1 MRQPDRPGG
10 QHNLAADAQP
20 RAVLPPH
27 SSIRLLDRRQSV
39 RLSLAAGVAAAGLA
53 ARPAALGVALDAAV
67 AVATMSMAAFWTL
80 RMVVLAAGWRALRRV
95 GRPPP
100 ALEDAPPYTVL
111 VPLYRE
117 SNMISR
123 LTRHLA
129 RLDYPADRIQ
139 ILLLCEHDDEPT
151 IAAVT
156 ELSLDR
162 RFRLVVCPPGEPRT
176 KARACNIGLQ
186 SATGRYCVIFDAE
199 DRPHLRQLRHAA
211 AAFAVSEPRT
221 ACLQARLDFHNFD
234 VNWLARCFTLEYGA
248 LFGFILPG
256 LAAFGIPVPL
266 GGTSNHFRTAVL
278 LELGG
283 WDPYNVTEDAEL
295 GLRLH
300 HAGWR
305 TEMISSVTLEE
316 ACARPAPWMRQR
328 TRWMKGYLQTWAA
341 HARIRGQPPRS
352 RLATHLLVGGT
363 PVIAALLPV
372 LGVLTLALRLPGWP
386 GPPPLAGI
394 LAPATVVVLAESVVA
409 QVCGGWLA
417 ASAASRPRMM
427 LTALALPLYA
437 VLVSAATF
445 RAAWQLPRHPHLW
458 EKTPHGLSGDD
469 TDPGM
474 R

>member
-1 MRQPDRPGG
+1 MRQAARRGSRRA
-10 QHNLAADAQP
+10 LAEDARQP
-20 RAVLPPH
+20 AAPQPT
-27 SSIRLLDRRQSV
+27 SSRRLLDRRQA
-39 RLSLAAGVAAAGLA
+39 LQLGLAAGTTAVVLA
-53 ARPAALGVALDAAV
+53 ARPAGFGLVLDGSVALA
-67 AVATMSMAAFWTL
+67 SLGMAAFWTL
-80 RMVVLAAGWRALRRV
+80 RLGVLAVGWRAGRR
-95 GRPPP
+95 GSRTAP
-100 ALEDAPPYTVL
+100 AVDDVPPYTVL

-117 SNMISR
+117 GNMIGR

-129 RLDYPADRIQ
+129 RLDYPADRIE
-139 ILLLCEHDDEPT
+139 ILLLCEHDDAPT
-151 IAAVT
+151 ITAIT
-156 ELSLDR
+156 ELGLDP
-162 RFRLVVCPPGEPRT
+162 RFRLVICPPGEPRT

-186 SATGRYCVIFDAE
+186 RATGHYCVIFDAE
-199 DRPHLRQLRHAA
+199 DRPHLQQLRHAA
-211 AAFAVSEPRT
+211 AAFAASARRI

-256 LAAFGIPVPL
+256 LASLGIPLPL
-266 GGTSNHFRTAVL
+266 GGTSNHFRTAAL

-305 TEMISSVTLEE
+305 TQMMGSVTLEE

-341 HARIRGQPPRS
+341 HARLRAQPPRS

-363 PVIAALLPV
+363 PVMAALLPV
-372 LGVLTLALRLPGWP
+372 LAVLAVALRMPAWP
-386 GPPPLAGI
+386 GPPALARI
-394 LAPATVVVLAESVVA
+394 LALAATAVLAESAVA
-409 QVCGGWLA
+409 QVGGGCLA
-417 ASAASRPRMM
+417 ARAADRPRMM
-427 LTALALPLYA
+427 LTALALPLYGM
-437 VLVSAATF
+437 LVSAATF
-445 RAAWQLPRHPHLW
+445 RAVWQLPRQPHLW

-469 TDPGM
+469 TDPGL